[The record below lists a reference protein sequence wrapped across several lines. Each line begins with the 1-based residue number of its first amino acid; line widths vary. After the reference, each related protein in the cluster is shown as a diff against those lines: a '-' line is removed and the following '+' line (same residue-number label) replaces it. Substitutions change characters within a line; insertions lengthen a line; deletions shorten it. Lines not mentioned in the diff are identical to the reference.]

1 MTATGT
7 EAAEYDDLFRAR
19 LEHLVPVREPLVL
32 VSQIHRSGGTLLS
45 QLFDGHPE
53 CHAHPHELAIGY
65 PKSRHWPQL
74 DVGKPASWFDLLDER
89 YPEKHFRE
97 GYKKPAQRPGDG
109 EADVFPFLLPPRLQ
123 RAIFDRCVAE
133 LQPKTERDV
142 LDAYFTSYF
151 NAWLDNENLYATP
164 KKAVTGF
171 APRVNMKPANIDRFF
186 AAYPDGWLVSMVR
199 EPRAWYAS
207 ARTQKDSH
215 ADVGEALR
223 RWTLSAEATLAE
235 KEQYGDRVVVLT
247 YEQLVRDTEGTMEQ
261 LVTRLGLTMS
271 PVLLE
276 PTFNGRPIR
285 ANSSA
290 PVGRYGVLSD
300 RTEAYREALDEGTIA
315 RVDELAGDLYARVL
329 DRSLSKS

>member
-1 MTATGT
+1 MIAPSVDEG
-7 EAAEYDDLFRAR
+7 AEYAELFRAR

-53 CHAHPHELAIGY
+53 CHAHPHELAIGH

-74 DVGKPASWFDLLDER
+74 DLAKPDGWFAMLDER

-97 GYKKPAQRPGDG
+97 GYRKPAQRPGD
-109 EADVFPFLLPPRLQ
+109 EADVFPFLFPPRLQ

-133 LQPKTERDV
+133 RPPASARDV

-171 APRVNMKPANIDRFF
+171 APRVNMKPANLERFF
-186 AAYPDGWLVSMVR
+186 AAYPDGHLVSMVR

-215 ADVGEALR
+215 ADPGEALR
-223 RWTLSAEATLAE
+223 RWRLSAEATLAARE
-235 KEQYGDRVVVLT
+235 RYGDRVVVLT
-247 YEQLVRDTEGTMEQ
+247 YEQLVRDTAGTMER
-261 LVTRLGLTMS
+261 LAARLGLTMS
-271 PVLLE
+271 PTLIE

-290 PVGRYGVLSD
+290 PVAYHGVLPD
-300 RTEAYREALDEGTIA
+300 RTTAYRESLDAETIA
-315 RVDELAGDLYARVL
+315 RVDELAGDLYERAAEQ
-329 DRSLSKS
+329 SLA

>member
-1 MTATGT
+1 MTAAGT
-7 EAAEYDDLFRAR
+7 EAAEYGDLFRAR
-19 LEHLVPVREPLVL
+19 LEHIVAVHEPLVL

-45 QLFDGHPE
+45 QLFDGHPQ

-74 DVGKPASWFDLLDER
+74 DLGAPTRWFDLLDEH

-97 GYKKPAQRPGDG
+97 GYRKPAQRPGDG
-109 EADVFPFLLPPRLQ
+109 EADVFPFLFPPRLQ
-123 RAIFDRCVAE
+123 RAIFDRCVE
-133 LQPKTERDV
+133 EWQPKTERDV
-142 LDAYFTSYF
+142 FDAYFTSYF

-164 KKAVTGF
+164 KKVVTGF
-171 APRVNMKPANIDRFF
+171 APRVNMKPANIERFF
-186 AAYPDGWLVSMVR
+186 AAYPDGKLVSMVR

-235 KEQYGDRVVVLT
+235 KEQHGDRVVVLT

-261 LVTRLGLTMS
+261 LAERLGLPMS

-290 PVGRYGVLSD
+290 PVGSYGVLSD
-300 RTEAYREALDEGTIA
+300 RTEAYRDALDEETIA
-315 RVDELAGDLYARVL
+315 RVDELAGDLYLRVVE
-329 DRSLSKS
+329 RSLGR